1 MNRGS
6 LGCILKTKIMYGIE
20 NYLGF
25 IIAGVLLNL
34 TPGADTMYILTRS
47 ITQGRRAG
55 IYSVLG
61 IGTGALI
68 HTMFAAF
75 GLSIVLAKSAF
86 AFNMI
91 KYLGVAYL
99 VYLGIKMIIERNN
112 LFDNKT
118 QKIETTD
125 LFKIYRQGLLTNV
138 LNPKVA
144 LFFLSFLPQFINPQY
159 ATGPIPFLIL
169 GLTFFATGTI
179 WCLILA
185 YGASFITRALRDND
199 KIGKIMQKITG
210 FIFIGL
216 GIKILTDK

>member
-1 MNRGS
+1 
-6 LGCILKTKIMYGIE
+6 MYGIE

-47 ITQGRRAG
+47 ISQGRRAG

-61 IGTGALI
+61 ITTGGLI
-68 HTMFAAF
+68 HTILAAL
-75 GLSIVLAKSAF
+75 GLSIILAKSAF
-86 AFNMI
+86 AFNTV
-91 KYLGVAYL
+91 KYIGVAYL
-99 VYLGIKMIIERNN
+99 VYLGVKMIIERNQ
-112 LFDNKT
+112 LFDNST
-118 QKIETTD
+118 QKIESTD

-144 LFFLSFLPQFINPQY
+144 LFFLSLLPQFINPHY
-159 ATGPIPFLIL
+159 ANGPIPFLIL
-169 GLTFFATGTI
+169 GVTFMTTGTI

-185 YGASFITRALRDND
+185 YSASLITKTLRNND
-199 KIGKIMQKITG
+199 SIGKIMQKISG
-210 FIFIGL
+210 FIFIGF

>member
-1 MNRGS
+1 
-6 LGCILKTKIMYGIE
+6 MYGIE

-25 IIAGVLLNL
+25 IIAGILLNL

-47 ITQGRRAG
+47 ITQGRKAG

-61 IGTGALI
+61 ITTGGLI
-68 HTMFAAF
+68 HTTLAAF
-75 GLSIVLAKSAF
+75 GLSIILAKSAF
-86 AFNMI
+86 AFNTI
-91 KYLGVAYL
+91 KYIGVAYL
-99 VYLGIKMIIERNN
+99 VYLGIKMIIDKNN

-125 LFKIYRQGLLTNV
+125 LFKIYRQGLITNV

-144 LFFLSFLPQFINPQY
+144 LFFLSLLPQFINPHY
-159 ATGPIPFLIL
+159 ANGPIPFLIL
-169 GLTFFATGTI
+169 GATFMTTGTI

-185 YGASFITRALRDND
+185 YSASLITKTLRNND
-199 KIGKIMQKITG
+199 RIGKIMQKISG

>member
-1 MNRGS
+1 
-6 LGCILKTKIMYGIE
+6 MYGIE

-25 IIAGVLLNL
+25 IIAGVILNL
-34 TPGADTMYILTRS
+34 TPGADTLYILTRS

-61 IGTGALI
+61 ITTGGLI
-68 HTMFAAF
+68 HTTLAAF
-75 GLSIVLAKSAF
+75 GLSIILAKSAV
-86 AFNMI
+86 AFNTI
-91 KYLGVAYL
+91 KYIGVAYL
-99 VYLGIKMIIERNN
+99 VYLGIKMIINRNN

-144 LFFLSFLPQFINPQY
+144 LFFLSLLPQFINPHY
-159 ATGPIPFLIL
+159 ANGPIPFLIL
-169 GLTFFATGTI
+169 GVTFMTTGTI
-179 WCLILA
+179 WCLILV
-185 YGASFITRALRDND
+185 YSASLITKTLRNND
-199 KIGKIMQKITG
+199 SIGKIMQKISG

-216 GIKILTDK
+216 GIKILIDK

>member
-1 MNRGS
+1 
-6 LGCILKTKIMYGIE
+6 MYGIE

-25 IIAGVLLNL
+25 IIAGILLNL

-61 IGTGALI
+61 ISTGVLI
-68 HTMFAAF
+68 HTTFAAF

-91 KYLGVAYL
+91 KYVGVAYL
-99 VYLGIKMIIERNN
+99 VYLGIKMIVEKNN
-112 LFDNKT
+112 LFDNKN

-138 LNPKVA
+138 LNPKIA
-144 LFFLSFLPQFINPQY
+144 LFFLSLLPQFINPHY
-159 ATGPIPFLIL
+159 AIGSIPFLIL
-169 GLTFFATGTI
+169 GVTFLITGTT

-185 YGASFITRALRDND
+185 FSASLISQTLRNND
-199 KIGKIMQKITG
+199 KVGKIMQKISG

>member
-1 MNRGS
+1 
-6 LGCILKTKIMYGIE
+6 MYGIE

-34 TPGADTMYILTRS
+34 TPGVDTMYILTRS

-55 IYSVLG
+55 VYSVLG
-61 IGTGALI
+61 ITTGGLI
-68 HTMFAAF
+68 HTTLAAF

-91 KYLGVAYL
+91 KYIGVAYL

-112 LFDNKT
+112 LFDNNT

-144 LFFLSFLPQFINPQY
+144 LFFLSLLPQFINPQY
-159 ATGPIPFLIL
+159 ANGPIPFLIL
-169 GLTFFATGTI
+169 GVTFMTTGTI
-179 WCLILA
+179 WCLVLA
-185 YGASFITRALRDND
+185 YSASMITRTLRNND
-199 KIGKIMQKITG
+199 KIGKIMQKMSGIL
-210 FIFIGL
+210 FIGI

>member
-1 MNRGS
+1 
-6 LGCILKTKIMYGIE
+6 MYGIE

-25 IIAGVLLNL
+25 IIAGILLNL

-61 IGTGALI
+61 ITTGGLI
-68 HTMFAAF
+68 HTALAAF

-86 AFNMI
+86 TFNMI
-91 KYLGVAYL
+91 KYIGVAYL
-99 VYLGIKMIIERNN
+99 VYLGIKMILDRNN

-144 LFFLSFLPQFINPQY
+144 LFFLSLLPQFINPQY
-159 ATGPIPFLIL
+159 ANGTIPFLIL
-169 GLTFFATGTI
+169 GVTFMTTGTI
-179 WCLILA
+179 WCLMLA
-185 YGASFITRALRDND
+185 YAASLITQTLRNHDR
-199 KIGKIMQKITG
+199 IGKTMQKISG
-210 FIFIGL
+210 LLFIGL

>member
-1 MNRGS
+1 
-6 LGCILKTKIMYGIE
+6 MYGIE

-25 IIAGVLLNL
+25 IIAGILLNL

-47 ITQGRRAG
+47 ITQGRKAG

-61 IGTGALI
+61 ITTGGLI
-68 HTMFAAF
+68 HTTLAAF
-75 GLSIVLAKSAF
+75 GLSIILAKSAF
-86 AFNMI
+86 AFNTI
-91 KYLGVAYL
+91 KYIGVAYL
-99 VYLGIKMIIERNN
+99 VYLGIKMIIDKNN

-138 LNPKVA
+138 LNPKMA
-144 LFFLSFLPQFINPQY
+144 LFFLSLLPQFINPHY
-159 ATGPIPFLIL
+159 ANGPIPFLIL
-169 GLTFFATGTI
+169 GLTFMTTGTI

-185 YGASFITRALRDND
+185 YSASLITKTLRNND
-199 KIGKIMQKITG
+199 RIGKIMQKISG

>member
-1 MNRGS
+1 
-6 LGCILKTKIMYGIE
+6 MYGIE

-55 IYSVLG
+55 IYSVFG
-61 IGTGALI
+61 IGTGVLI
-68 HTMFAAF
+68 HTTFAAF

-91 KYLGVAYL
+91 KYIGVVYL
-99 VYLGIKMIIERNN
+99 VYLGIKMIIEKNN

-159 ATGPIPFLIL
+159 AKGPIPFLIL
-169 GLTFFATGTI
+169 GVTFFATGTI

-185 YGASFITRALRDND
+185 YAASFITRALRDND
-199 KIGKIMQKITG
+199 RIGKIMQKITG